1 MKQTFQLMMMTLL
14 LFAATSAKADSYKG
28 TMERHGSKM
37 EYAFSGC
44 TVTAKHKPT
53 LELGNTFVVLVD
65 GQITTGTT
73 LQATCKRLK
82 GKRSKY
88 DLIVS
93 WVLYY
98 ANGQTKSFKKSSANG
113 DSPSLNLTI
122 PEDVVKVDV
131 DLKYEEKE
139 WNGQS
144 GEKLSCRMNL
154 SVSKKNGVRPTEIY
168 HDFDVVKI
176 GGTIDGSTGQIIP
189 GSDEV
194 LAEVDYTLTV
204 RNLHD
209 TMFGK
214 TSDYINGEKVTATCN
229 VKMKREGS
237 YTITLRN
244 GVDNKIIKET
254 KNAPL
259 EATFPVLCHKDGIS
273 IVVGFKYKDKKRNQE
288 YSTSSHMGIQT
299 NLVEGSDVPA
309 TTTTNNFN
317 WNDVAPDERCSHCNG
332 QWADYSLHRGVNQYQ
347 ETYGDA
353 AKRCMSNVGNKPEKD
368 MLEYFFGWMANNDR
382 YSTGNPND
390 RNWTEFSSSER
401 TGLYDMNIYFNDV
414 IATKRNSRLVLDGV
428 DGEKVL
434 TFEPG
439 TLAHLVKRNADG
451 SHRWKIYKGR
461 VIGKFFRHV
470 GKEPVFETSSCQAKP
485 TGTLFVLEDDGTT
498 SQIYLLSGS
507 MDVASKKTNKKV
519 TLKAGQAST
528 VGSNG
533 QIKVQKFDVKKAAK
547 KYGITTAELQ
557 EQVTTTTATA
567 ATKRYELERAIV
579 KYKVTKNGQQG
590 LLAKCFDDYGQLE
603 RRELK
608 MGNQTTLQLTQ
619 GNTSYNL
626 DRNAK
631 TYQQVTNA
639 ELNFLN
645 MNDPVM
651 QRLKLQKKGTA
662 KVLDRECT
670 VYANSDTEYYVWK
683 GIVLKKVARSGNVT
697 TTTEATSVEQPATV
711 DAKYFKMPEGYR
723 KK

>member
-1 MKQTFQLMMMTLL
+1 MKQTIRLMMVLVLL
-14 LFAATSAKADSYKG
+14 LAATGAKADSYKG
-28 TMERHGSKM
+28 TLERHGSKM

-44 TVTAKHKPT
+44 TVTAKHKPVV
-53 LELGNTFVVLVD
+53 ELGNTFVVIVD
-65 GQITTGTT
+65 GQITAGTT

-98 ANGQTKSFKKSSANG
+98 ANGQTKAFKKSAANG

-139 WNGQS
+139 WNGKS
-144 GEKLSCRMNL
+144 GEKLSCRMEL

-168 HDFDVVKI
+168 HNLDVVKI
-176 GGTIDGSTGQIIP
+176 GGTIDGRTGQMVP
-189 GSDEV
+189 GSQEI

-229 VKMKREGS
+229 VKLKGEAS

-259 EATFPVLCHKDGIS
+259 EATFPVVCHKDGIG
-273 IVVGFKYKDKKRNQE
+273 IVVGFKYKDKKTNRE

-317 WNDVAPDERCSHCNG
+317 WNDVAPDERCSHCHG
-332 QWADYSLHRGVNQYQ
+332 QWADYRLHRGVNQYQ

-368 MLEYFFGWMANNDR
+368 MLEYFFGWLANNDR

-390 RNWTEFSSSER
+390 INWTEFSSSER

-451 SHRWKIYKGR
+451 SHRWKIYRGR

-470 GKEPVFETSSCQAKP
+470 GKEPVFETSTCQAKP

-519 TLKAGQAST
+519 RLKPGQAAT
-528 VGSNG
+528 VTKDG
-533 QIKVQKFDVKKAAK
+533 QTKIQKFDIKKAAQ

-557 EQVTTTTATA
+557 GITTTTGTTGLVFTA
-567 ATKRYELERAIV
+567 DKLHYKILSDKTVEVTGEVRGTYSGHVKIPAKVKHKDKEYQVVGIGKQAFANQTKMTGISIPTSIRGIAEDAFLNSGLTQVVIPGDEVSIV
-579 KYKVTKNGQQG
+579 KNAFRNCKKLTVALCSGKKPQCSPDAFNGCT
-590 LLAKCFDDYGQLE
+590 AMK
-603 RRELK
+603 ELRIK
-608 MGNQTTLQLTQ
+608 GISESNNGKKLN
-619 GNTSYNL
+619 G
-626 DRNAK
+626 
-631 TYQQVTNA
+631 TNA
-639 ELNFLN
+639 
-645 MNDPVM
+645 VI
-651 QRLKLQKKGTA
+651 
-662 KVLDRECT
+662 KVI
-670 VYANSDTEYYVWK
+670 K
-683 GIVLKKVARSGNVT
+683 
-697 TTTEATSVEQPATV
+697 
-711 DAKYFKMPEGYR
+711 
-723 KK
+723 

>member
-1 MKQTFQLMMMTLL
+1 METL
-14 LFAATSAKADSYKG
+14 AP
-28 TMERHGSKM
+28 ERT
-37 EYAFSGC
+37 E
-44 TVTAKHKPT
+44 T
-53 LELGNTFVVLVD
+53 
-65 GQITTGTT
+65 
-73 LQATCKRLK
+73 
-82 GKRSKY
+82 
-88 DLIVS
+88 
-93 WVLYY
+93 
-98 ANGQTKSFKKSSANG
+98 
-113 DSPSLNLTI
+113 
-122 PEDVVKVDV
+122 
-131 DLKYEEKE
+131 
-139 WNGQS
+139 
-144 GEKLSCRMNL
+144 
-154 SVSKKNGVRPTEIY
+154 KNGVRPTEIY
-168 HDFDVVKI
+168 HNLDVVKI
-176 GGTIDGSTGQIIP
+176 GGTIDGRTGQMVP
-189 GSDEV
+189 GSQEI

-229 VKMKREGS
+229 VKLKGEAS

-244 GVDNKIIKET
+244 GMDNKIKET

-259 EATFPVLCHKDGIS
+259 EATFPVVCHKDGIS

-368 MLEYFFGWMANNDR
+368 MLEYFFGWIANNDR

-451 SHRWKIYKGR
+451 SHRWKIYRGR

-470 GKEPVFETSSCQAKP
+470 EKEPVFETSSCQAKP

-567 ATKRYELERAIV
+567 ATKRYEIQRAIV

-590 LLAKCFDDYGQLE
+590 LLAKCFDNYGQLE

-608 MGNQTTLQLTQ
+608 LGNVESIALLQ
-619 GNTSYNL
+619 GSTSYSL
-626 DRNAK
+626 DKKTKIAK
-631 TYQQVTNA
+631 RTKDA
-639 ELNFLN
+639 DLNFLN

-651 QRLKLQKKGTA
+651 KKLNLQKKGTA
-662 KVLDRECT
+662 TVMGKTCT
-670 VYANSDTEYYVWK
+670 LYTGKNVEYYVWK
-683 GIVLKKVARSGNVT
+683 GLVLKKIQKEKNGST
-697 TTTEATSVEQPATV
+697 TIHECTSIEEPTSI
-711 DAKYFKMPEGYR
+711 DAKTFKMPGGYTV
-723 KK
+723 K